1 MIFPHPTLFRLANI
15 FTAGNDESDQDVG
28 KQVFSRTVSGYKP
41 LLKAIWQCTKM
52 EKLYSFILT
61 QQFYI

>member
-1 MIFPHPTLFRLANI
+1 MIFPHPALFRLANI
-15 FTAGNDESDQDVG
+15 LTAGNDESDQDVG
-28 KQVFSRTVSGYKP
+28 KQVFSRAVSGYKP
-41 LLKAIWQCTKM
+41 LLKAIWQCTKT